1 MINHLIKTLAQDNI
15 LNNLLAINEKPMSIS
30 LLHLRPCTLVV
41 RKKGGKPDQRDHF
54 NPEDLQNRDKREIAW
69 NRLFGGVFPGQG
81 KPLKNWS
88 IVYSD
93 NNKFAADQ
101 FCKLA
106 GDYTRARP
114 FESGFIRRPTTREL
128 HIEDIRNQQSYQK
141 VVKPGDDLLV
151 PLLANSSTGSEMK
164 RRFTKAVHYPETQNR
179 TQTDDAQRGPP
190 PQLQFMK
197 CDNASNKNAVFG
209 CMENCLL
216 KMEAKLYEV
225 QPAESKKHLGIKP
238 TSIWAIGLD
247 IAHVGKSVACMSII
261 MDPFEGAIGS
271 WRNYCCLLKRRQPII
286 AGRNTANLF
295 YKALNEIL
303 ETEQQRDPKSSVK
316 IILKRILPKTII
328 IFRERVQD
336 KDIKSCL
343 REEVGGIDTA
353 ITNFQRRQRI
363 PWKPKLQVIVS
374 TPFCREHF
382 TTVDSKQKALPNPGF
397 PRRPVA
403 MIKRT
408 VLSPDYCD
416 FLLLVSPWNQK
427 TKPQRYIVLRDDM
440 EWMNKVESMI
450 GLFELIYAFTWTYPF
465 MLPFSNGNM
474 TKPAASKIAKH
485 YAEFTANAITP
496 DDKDLQNFT
505 VALPFRPQVLLR
517 KNDILA
523 HPVGG

>member
-1 MINHLIKTLAQDNI
+1 
-15 LNNLLAINEKPMSIS
+15 
-30 LLHLRPCTLVV
+30 
-41 RKKGGKPDQRDHF
+41 
-54 NPEDLQNRDKREIAW
+54 
-69 NRLFGGVFPGQG
+69 LFGGVFPNRG
-81 KPLKNWS
+81 KPLKNWA

-93 NNKFAADQ
+93 NSRSCAEQ

-106 GDYTRARP
+106 GDYTRQRP
-114 FESGFIRRPTTREL
+114 FEVGFIKKPSTREL
-128 HIEDIRNQQSYQK
+128 NIEDIRNQQSYLK
-141 VVKPGDDLLV
+141 VVKPGDELLV

-164 RRFTKAVHYPETQNR
+164 RRFTKACHYPESQNR
-179 TQTDDAQRGPP
+179 IKADDAERRAP

-197 CDNASNKNAVFG
+197 CDNANNKNAVFG

-225 QPAESKKHLGIKP
+225 QPAESKIHLGITP
-238 TSIWAIGLD
+238 TSIWSIGLD

-261 MDPFEGAIGS
+261 MNPFEGAIGS
-271 WRNYCCLLKRRQPII
+271 WRNYCCLLKRRQVII

-303 ETEQQRDPKSSVK
+303 ENEMQKYPTSSMKSV
-316 IILKRILPKTII
+316 LKRILPKTII

-336 KDIKSCL
+336 KELKKCL
-343 REEVGGIDTA
+343 QEEVGGIDTA
-353 ITNFQRRQRI
+353 ITQYKRRQKI
-363 PWKPKLQVIVS
+363 PKWKPKLVVIVS

-382 TTVDSKQKALPNPGF
+382 STYDTQKKMISSPGF
-397 PRRPVA
+397 PKRPVA

-416 FLLLVSPWNQK
+416 FLLLVSPWNEK

-440 EWMNKVESMI
+440 NWMAKVESMI
-450 GLFELIYAFTWTYPF
+450 GMFELIYAFTWTYPF

-474 TKPAASKIAKH
+474 TKAAASKIAKH

-496 DDKDLQNFT
+496 DDKDLQHFT
-505 VALPFRPQVLLR
+505 VPLPFRPQVLLR
-517 KNDILA
+517 KNDIPTL
-523 HPVGG
+523 PVGG